1 MLPCHTHTHNTHT
14 NAVMIIDC
22 CVLVELLYNTVVVPP
37 ISPQWPNIG
46 VVCSSS
52 SSYVIWNIKK
62 FTMWVQSLRIFYANW
77 CGWHEWILVFRQ
89 QELFLRSL
97 RTEYARLSVCSRV
110 QYCCASTGA
119 ITLIDRHR
127 QKLRSALELRGSSR
141 LKDAPMNKQADNR
154 SALTYLHVIKYF
166 ISSSLCVAGVS
177 WLVAQMQ
184 LGTDTKKKRRKK
196 TINVNCCMRFDH
208 HNFRECCLPWN
219 EQHPEP
225 SHASCNRTRLPSVT
239 FFHTFIYYYVCYS
252 CFIVYKKYWWCKYAA
267 NHSCIDAVDVVA
279 TGAHFPLI
287 LRYHAILHNTRWE
300 WHTQW
305 TFCKTRERARAR
317 SRKCRCFLIFV
328 MPNPIDPTGIK
339 WKAMVVMTT
348 TMKISI
354 REAKVH
360 RRKKLRPHT
369 THTVSALKTAV

>member
-1 MLPCHTHTHNTHT
+1 MKYQEVHDVGTEP
-14 NAVMIIDC
+14 
-22 CVLVELLYNTVVVPP
+22 
-37 ISPQWPNIG
+37 SNILCQLMWLAW
-46 VVCSSS
+46 VNSRFSAARAFSS
-52 SSYVIWNIKK
+52 IAAN
-62 FTMWVQSLRIFYANW
+62 RICKAK
-77 CGWHEWILVFRQ
+77 CMH
-89 QELFLRSL
+89 
-97 RTEYARLSVCSRV
+97 RV
-110 QYCCASTGA
+110 QYCCASTEA
-119 ITLIDRHR
+119 ITHIDRHR

-184 LGTDTKKKRRKK
+184 LCTDTKKKKKK

-279 TGAHFPLI
+279 TGAHLPLI
-287 LRYHAILHNTRWE
+287 SRYHAILHNTRWE

-317 SRKCRCFLIFV
+317 ARVNVGAS
-328 MPNPIDPTGIK
+328 
-339 WKAMVVMTT
+339 
-348 TMKISI
+348 
-354 REAKVH
+354 
-360 RRKKLRPHT
+360 
-369 THTVSALKTAV
+369 